1 MKRIHK
7 LISILAAL
15 AVALTMCVGM
25 AGTVSADAATG
36 HTITINPSKDST
48 EVHTYEAYQIFSGT
62 YSKEKGTLT
71 DINWGTGVNG
81 DALLQLLAK
90 NDTFKKAKTASE
102 VADILSASTNPE
114 DAETFAQRAAA
125 CLDKVAGKA
134 VADAANKTAV
144 ISGLSD
150 GYYLIRDV
158 SENLTAD
165 TFSKYILKVAG
176 DVTVN
181 AKSSSTTSYK
191 KVKDIN
197 DSNAKGMTD
206 WQDAADWDIGYEVPF
221 ELVGQVAPD
230 YGEYST
236 YAFVFHDVESQGL
249 TFNKDSV
256 KVYID
261 EATEPIAGGY
271 TVETNPTDHC
281 TFEIRFDNLKQ
292 VQDVMANSVI
302 RVEYTATLN
311 ENAVIGSAGNPNT
324 SHVEFSNN
332 PYDSTKKGN
341 TSDDKVI
348 VFTYETIVNKVDPDR
363 KPLQGAA
370 FTLLK
375 KVSDGTYTTVKTI
388 AAGDTTK
395 FEFKG
400 LDDGDYRLSETTAPE
415 GYNKI
420 QDIDFTISASHDENS
435 ANPALLK
442 LMGTSDNGATVNLGI
457 YKATVSPNN
466 GTITTDIV
474 NKKGTLLPST
484 GGIGTRIFYAAG
496 AILVAAAI
504 ALLVYRKKMAGRA

>member
-7 LISILAAL
+7 LISILDAL
-15 AVALTMCVGM
+15 AVALTMSVGM
-25 AGTVSADAATG
+25 AGTVRADEATG

-62 YSKEKGTLT
+62 YHNDGGTLT

-81 DALLQLLAK
+81 EALLQSLKDKYK
-90 NDTFKKAKTASE
+90 NTFGNAKTASE

-114 DAETFAQRAAA
+114 DAETFAQSAAA
-125 CLDKVAGKA
+125 HLDKVAGTS
-134 VADAANKTAV
+134 VADATTKTAV
-144 ISGLSD
+144 ISGLGD

-158 SENLTAD
+158 SENLKTD

-206 WQDAADWDIGYEVPF
+206 WQDAADWDIGDEVPF

-324 SHVEFSNN
+324 SHVE
-332 PYDSTKKGN
+332 
-341 TSDDKVI
+341 
-348 VFTYETIVNKVDPDR
+348 
-363 KPLQGAA
+363 
-370 FTLLK
+370 
-375 KVSDGTYTTVKTI
+375 TVV
-388 AAGDTTK
+388 
-395 FEFKG
+395 
-400 LDDGDYRLSETTAPE
+400 
-415 GYNKI
+415 
-420 QDIDFTISASHDENS
+420 
-435 ANPALLK
+435 
-442 LMGTSDNGATVNLGI
+442 LMSRRRD
-457 YKATVSPNN
+457 
-466 GTITTDIV
+466 
-474 NKKGTLLPST
+474 
-484 GGIGTRIFYAAG
+484 
-496 AILVAAAI
+496 
-504 ALLVYRKKMAGRA
+504 